1 MSASAPPPA
10 APGGRTFRQKLSSV
24 LALFTS
30 TGTLFCC
37 ALPSA
42 IAALAGGAAVASF
55 VSTFPW
61 LVPLSQH
68 KGWIFLGSGLMI
80 ALSGVLIYRPRGA
93 VACTIAG
100 GEGCAV
106 AGRFTKVTFW
116 LSAAIFSVGTFFA
129 YGLVPALRF
138 LDA

>member
-1 MSASAPPPA
+1 MSAPAPLPA
-10 APGGRTFRQKLSSV
+10 APGGRTFRQKLSSA

-68 KGWIFLGSGLMI
+68 KGWIFIGSGLMI
-80 ALSGVLIYRPRGA
+80 ALSGVLIYQPRGA
-93 VACTIAG
+93 VACAVAG

-106 AGRFTKVTFW
+106 AGRFTRATFW

-129 YGLVPALRF
+129 YGLVPVLRL